1 MKEKKAT
8 DSEKYQGVIQALIS
22 ARKDRKVWQTDIAA
36 KMKKPQSFVS
46 KYENY
51 ERRLDMVEFVD
62 VCRAIGVSPVTI
74 MMQAGLIDD
83 DDLKENATA
92 PPKRPKK
99 K

>member
-8 DSEKYQGVIQALIS
+8 DSEKYQSVIQALIS

-36 KMKKPQSFVS
+36 KLSKPQSFVS

-62 VCRAIGVSPVTI
+62 VCRAIGVSSRDATFNLGDPIVSSFI
-74 MMQAGLIDD
+74 GWHAG
-83 DDLKENATA
+83 NFH
-92 PPKRPKK
+92 
-99 K
+99 